1 MRTPVLLNCRLY
13 AELTL
18 SECVF
23 ILCDSTLCFR
33 CVIICQFT
41 SLCATLLCVLLY
53 STLFHIVLL
62 MFASFQLTEFNITL
76 FWVTSFMF
84 ILFHVTSLDFASL
97 HSAPRYFILL
107 YCTLACPTSFWFTP
121 PYFILIN
128 CTLSCPTSL
137 YCILYYFTSRYFSL
151 LHVMPWYVTA
161 HWLHCVTLLYSTCL
175 TLSCHDVI
183 SFAVLCFTF
192 F

>member
-62 MFASFQLTEFNITL
+62 MFTSFQLTEFNITL

-107 YCTLACPTSFWFTP
+107 YCTLACPTLPCS
-121 PYFILIN
+121 I
-128 CTLSCPTSL
+128 SHS
-137 YCILYYFTSRYFSL
+137 FTSGL
-151 LHVMPWYVTA
+151 LQFTLFDVMFCIVHVLQRA
-161 HWLHCVTLLYSTCL
+161 
-175 TLSCHDVI
+175 
-183 SFAVLCFTF
+183 AVFRLIYLIL
-192 F
+192 